1 MNETLKTM
9 LERRSVRKFTDEPIS
24 KEKLQQIID
33 CAKASPTARN
43 TQMRQFT
50 VIKNTA
56 KIQKLA
62 KAIGKEIGDTKY
74 HIYNCP
80 VLIIVSIDETAKN
93 GELDTACAIEN
104 IYLAAHSLGLGSVWI
119 NQLRGISFVPEIR
132 KILDEFEVPKNHV
145 VWGMSAIGVPAEIP
159 PLKERTEKVVY
170 IN

>member
-1 MNETLKTM
+1 MNETIKTM

-43 TQMRQFT
+43 AQMRQFT

-74 HIYNCP
+74 HIYT
-80 VLIIVSIDETAKN
+80 V
-93 GELDTACAIEN
+93 
-104 IYLAAHSLGLGSVWI
+104 
-119 NQLRGISFVPEIR
+119 RF
-132 KILDEFEVPKNHV
+132 
-145 VWGMSAIGVPAEIP
+145 
-159 PLKERTEKVVY
+159 
-170 IN
+170 